1 MRVAAIQDNFQ
12 ESDGISIDSRWSD
25 QLVERCHN
33 SVGQGSRS
41 VDTGSLSLRAAQDLG
56 TREIM
61 RILLVEDDLDLAQ
74 FIRKGLKE
82 EQYAVDFAADGE
94 EGLDLGFGESL

>member
-1 MRVAAIQDNFQ
+1 MSKETAAAQNCFQ
-12 ESDGISIDSRWSD
+12 ESDGVSTDSRCSE

-41 VDTGSLSLRAAQDLG
+41 VDAGSLSLRVDQELE

-61 RILLVEDDLDLAQ
+61 RIMLVEDDLDLAQ
-74 FIRKGLKE
+74 SSS
-82 EQYAVDFAADGE
+82 AP
-94 EGLDLGFGESL
+94 